1 MSKSPFVSII
11 FVYYN
16 TPNELIDSVNSV
28 NQAVGDYSYEI
39 IIVDNHSS
47 AKVPKNALKTPAS
60 LLIKNETNVGYG
72 AALNQGA
79 KIAKGKYLLL
89 SNPDIVFQKNAISLM
104 VDKLEKDSITGII
117 GPQFLNSNKKIQKVG
132 SDIPLLFESVFSFS
146 ILNKLF
152 QNNKYSRK
160 YFIADFDRKKE
171 KEIPAIA
178 GACMLIRKDIFN
190 KVKGFDERFFMY
202 FEEADICYKILKAGF
217 KVLYYPSAKVIHLVG
232 RSSDDKKWIEKTFE
246 HSRYEFLKKYHG
258 ALLGT
263 LGEGVIRLLNFP
275 AKLL

>member
-1 MSKSPFVSII
+1 MGKSPFVSII

-16 TPNELIDSVNSV
+16 TPSELIDSVNSI

-39 IIVDNHSS
+39 IIIDNHSP
-47 AKVPKNALKTPAS
+47 AKVPKDALKTHAS
-60 LLIKNETNVGYG
+60 LLIKNETNIGYG

-89 SNPDIVFQKNAISLM
+89 SNPDIVFQKNAIYLM
-104 VDKLEKDSITGII
+104 VDKLEKDSTIGII
-117 GPQFLNSNKKIQKVG
+117 GPQFLDSNKKIQNVG
-132 SDIPLLFESVFSFS
+132 SDIPFLLESVFSFS

-152 QNNKYSRK
+152 QNNQYSRK
-160 YFIADFDRKKE
+160 YFITNFDRKKE
-171 KEIPAIA
+171 REIPAIA
-178 GACMLIRKDIFN
+178 GACMLIRKNIFN

-202 FEEADICYKILKAGF
+202 FEEADICYRISKARLR
-217 KVLYYPSAKVIHLVG
+217 VLYYPAAKVIHFVG
-232 RSSDDKKWIEKTFE
+232 RSSDNKKWIEKTFE
-246 HSRYEFLKKYHG
+246 KSRYEFLKKYHG

-263 LGEGVIRLLNFP
+263 LGEGVIRLLNLP